1 MKMGQMRG
9 NIRRCYAKTRAGCK
23 DERSG
28 LKKVE
33 QTCSLF
39 SSHEQPTSLFHFPSM
54 RISEIFYS
62 VQGEGSLTGVPSV
75 FVRTS
80 GCNLR
85 CAWCDTPYASW
96 NPEGP
101 EMRLEEVLAEVER
114 HPTRF
119 VVVTGGEPMVAKGI
133 HELLKELRGRG
144 KHVTLETAGT
154 VPPGGSIV
162 DLASISPK
170 LANSTP
176 SLAKAG
182 VAWVGRHEGTRLQPA
197 VLREWLEH
205 AVDYQLKFVISS
217 AADLQEMQDV
227 VASVGIAV
235 PPEKVLLM
243 PEGITMEAMCARYD
257 MLVAACKENGHRLSA
272 RLHIE
277 LFGNRRGT

>member
-1 MKMGQMRG
+1 
-9 NIRRCYAKTRAGCK
+9 
-23 DERSG
+23 
-28 LKKVE
+28 
-33 QTCSLF
+33 
-39 SSHEQPTSLFHFPSM
+39 M

-62 VQGEGSLTGVPSV
+62 VQGEGSLTGIPSV

-96 NPEGP
+96 QPEGE
-101 EMRLEEVLAEVER
+101 EMDVDAILAEVER
-114 HPTRF
+114 HPTRYA
-119 VVVTGGEPMVAKGI
+119 VVTGGEPMLARDMHG
-133 HELLKELRGRG
+133 LLAELRRRG
-144 KHVTLETAGT
+144 KHVTVETAGT
-154 VPPGGSIV
+154 IPPQGCRV

-176 SLAKAG
+176 GEAEAG
-182 VAWVGRHEGTRLQPA
+182 IAWVRRHEATRLQPD

-205 AVDYQLKFVISS
+205 ALDYQLKFVIASE
-217 AADLQEMQDV
+217 ADLREAREV
-227 VASVGIAV
+227 VASIGRPV

-243 PEGITMEAMCARYD
+243 PEGTRLEVMRQRYPL
-257 MLVAACKENGHRLSA
+257 LVQACLEHGYRLSP